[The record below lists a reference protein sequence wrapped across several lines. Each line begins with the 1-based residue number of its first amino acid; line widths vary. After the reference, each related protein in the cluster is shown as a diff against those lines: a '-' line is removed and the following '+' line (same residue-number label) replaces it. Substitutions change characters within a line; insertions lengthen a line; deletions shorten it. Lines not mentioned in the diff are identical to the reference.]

1 MQSDSQLFI
10 DPTYRDEVH
19 FSGDY
24 DYDLVGKPTSNRI
37 RLLQNHLDSMRQF
50 LESYQVE
57 IFLSTLLFFAVLL
70 LIPCVVRWFEECWTT
85 LTILRLASKQRGE
98 IRRKEQST
106 TTLLKQNHFNDLYAR
121 VAIQAYTGLWRVF
134 EGARKIPIPLTGE
147 EYEMLRYIF
156 VYSPV
161 SAEASGLSFRLSQA
175 DSVESTE
182 LIPEQTDE
190 PPVCARFKPWICITK
205 EEEEGTPS
213 SEPSSPNLEG
223 TLSKSDS
230 IESIPHI
237 LEETKMQP
245 ACVEYPPLMSKT
257 EEKISS
263 LESSSRGS
271 GDRLELTGWLL
282 EYKRRLQEAMEK
294 APVNKIAVLS
304 RRASMTS
311 SPHGQ
316 KLSRV
321 ESLETTDPEFFRPVW
336 EPTHEALER
345 SLGPGKRFYPS
356 GTIPSHLAEK
366 LKIDQTIDLPIDDKH
381 RPSVYFR
388 TASSDP
394 NSLEISGSSV
404 HSQENEEVLMEEL
417 RRMAG
422 IDGRKKGKEVRMSTG
437 DEAQRKQLTAKT
449 ARKDAPA
456 TGGVGEPHRY
466 GPGTVALRKI
476 RCCQDSTEL
485 LICKPPFLRLVR
497 HSFLVAMLSY
507 TSDDI
512 IIDPT
517 FADYDAYLRVYD
529 YDLLGHPIGLGR
541 DFLRNPIG
549 YLKVKI
555 TEYKVYITLSPFMLF
570 FAYYLLVVVG
580 IRSIKSCL
588 HWTLSVLFF
597 KKERGKAKSRARD
610 RMLRELPEDLDI
622 HAQAIYRT
630 LARHHQIKSTTAKDV
645 LPETASDY
653 EAMRFAFEA
662 VCATGWSLRTLEEAD
677 PFRSF
682 EDEPIEGAAEDE
694 EIDRLLAEMAIEGGA
709 EEEAG
714 EEEEGNGE
722 RRVDGEAKDATG
734 DSPQP
739 EEEID
744 QENVDDDRTP
754 PYDIQSGEEPLA
766 VDSPIEHEED
776 VHYPQN
782 EEHFVQEADEQED
795 QINVHNPGA
804 KGFHTNEINPSS
816 EGTDNLRVRRSRPT
830 IDGRNPVGSRGQ
842 YHKYRLTAG
851 SSVEDRLPL
860 KSSADKG

>member
-161 SAEASGLSFRLSQA
+161 SEEASGPSFRLSQA

-366 LKIDQTIDLPIDDKH
+366 LKIDHTIDLPIDDKH

-422 IDGRKKGKEVRMSTG
+422 IDGRKKGKG
-437 DEAQRKQLTAKT
+437 
-449 ARKDAPA
+449 
-456 TGGVGEPHRY
+456 
-466 GPGTVALRKI
+466 
-476 RCCQDSTEL
+476 
-485 LICKPPFLRLVR
+485 

-580 IRSIKSCL
+580 IRSIKSGL

-816 EGTDNLRVRRSRPT
+816 EGTDNLR
-830 IDGRNPVGSRGQ
+830 
-842 YHKYRLTAG
+842 
-851 SSVEDRLPL
+851 
-860 KSSADKG
+860 